1 MKTKHLPLSVA
12 LALGVTFVPAF
23 STRAATVIFTYDG
36 TIDTWV
42 VPDTGVY
49 DITAFGAEG
58 GYGLAYGGLGAE
70 IRGSLALTAGT
81 VLSILVG
88 GMGVPGRFEGVG
100 SGGGGGFVIGPGNTP
115 LVIA

>member
-70 IRGSLALTAGT
+70 IFITHPQYRWTANPADGSLHC
-81 VLSILVG
+81 
-88 GMGVPGRFEGVG
+88 GR
-100 SGGGGGFVIGPGNTP
+100 SCRR
-115 LVIA
+115 LK